1 MSKTKLL
8 RKLTKE
14 QLQTVSGGTY
24 HKKAAPDAEY
34 PYKTFR
40 IESGTFTDA
49 RDDLYLEVD
58 VWDRN
63 ESEDTKTAED
73 VADQVEKLFR
83 DANIPAPPIYPTF
96 FRESRYPV
104 DDPDKNLQHI
114 RLRFLVQVYEE
125 E

>member
-8 RKLTKE
+8 RKLTQE
-14 QLQTVSGGTY
+14 QLQTVTGGTY
-24 HKKAAPDAEY
+24 HKKAPPDAEY

-63 ESEDTKTAED
+63 EAEDPKTAED
-73 VADQVEKLFR
+73 VADQVENLFKN
-83 DANIPAPPIYPTF
+83 ANIPAPPIYPTF
-96 FRESRYPV
+96 FRESRFHV

-125 E
+125 D